1 MAIFLNAANSTT
13 SHLFSVIF
21 GLVPKI
27 LLQQVT
33 NLVKKLA
40 LLLYK
45 YRFIQDCRNRLC
57 VMSGNDRCRVFGHSI
72 CCKFLKRMYHPG
84 HSTNSLRSKPSVTGN
99 CVGRSMI
106 EMLGVLAI
114 IAVLSVGGIAG
125 YSKAMMLWKSN
136 QQRNTITEL
145 LANAIKIKPSLDK
158 ETKSWDNLA
167 PTIAA
172 MGDMPEGLSLT
183 EYGQFQ
189 TKDNIYIEV
198 HYGFQPGVNYIRYS
212 ILFWYMHSGARFS
225 PAVNTF
231 CKNLILSA
239 QTIAQDVELIAFW
252 LNSADSSN
260 GIQFYSHKTDL
271 ATTNISEITQKCN
284 QTFTKD
290 GQAIFEL
297 LLEPY

>member
-1 MAIFLNAANSTT
+1 MKCDT
-13 SHLFSVIF
+13 S
-21 GLVPKI
+21 G
-27 LLQQVT
+27 
-33 NLVKKLA
+33 
-40 LLLYK
+40 
-45 YRFIQDCRNRLC
+45 DD
-57 VMSGNDRCRVFGHSI
+57 GRVVQ
-72 CCKFLKRMYHPG
+72 C
-84 HSTNSLRSKPSVTGN
+84 
-99 CVGRSMI
+99 GRSMI

-114 IAVLSVGGIAG
+114 IGVLSVGGIAG
-125 YSKAMMLWKSN
+125 YSKAMMMWESN

-158 ETKSWDNLA
+158 KPKGWDNLA

-198 HYGFQPGVNYIRYS
+198 HYGYQPGVNYIRYA
-212 ILFWYMHSGARFS
+212 ILFWYIQSGSRFS
-225 PAVNTF
+225 PSVNTF
-231 CKNLILSA
+231 CKNLILATQS
-239 QTIAQDVELIAFW
+239 IAQDVELIAFW

-260 GIQFYSHKTDL
+260 GIQFYGHKTDL
-271 ATTNISEITQKCN
+271 ATTTISEITQKCN

-297 LLEPY
+297 LLEPN